1 MSWSERLSPLDA
13 AFLHM
18 EESPSAHMHVGAV
31 VVFRGKPPSYRE
43 LCAHVESRLDYV
55 PRYRQRVEMVP
66 LGRPVWVDDE
76 HFDLE
81 YHVRHTALPKR
92 DPSEPEDASLKRL
105 AGRLLSQRLDRGK
118 PLWELWCIE
127 GLGDDRFAILSKTH
141 HCMVDG
147 VSGVD
152 LATVLLDA
160 DPVPSK
166 RLSRS
171 ERAERWEA
179 RDAPSRVELMATS
192 LRDQVTQPIQLARE
206 AIKTAS
212 DDVQRVADENPR
224 ALEARKLVDDLLAG
238 MKPLLGIAQLGFAP
252 ESSLNRPIGP
262 HRRFEMLK
270 LELRRV
276 KEVRAAFGGTVNDV
290 VLAIVAGGLRTLLR
304 QRGEPTTGEL
314 RVMVPVSVRTADQ
327 RGTLG
332 NQVAAIFCP
341 LPIGEA
347 DPVARLTRVSE
358 SMQGLKESKQAVGAQ
373 ALTRLGDFAPPT
385 LAAQAARLLATTRSF
400 NLVVTNVP
408 GPQFPLYLLG
418 AELEACYPVVP
429 LAAQTTLGVALLST
443 NGVIGVGVTADAD
456 TRDVGGFTLAMERA
470 LDELVELARR
480 KLDRE

>member
-1 MSWSERLSPLDA
+1 
-13 AFLHM
+13 
-18 EESPSAHMHVGAV
+18 
-31 VVFRGKPPSYRE
+31 
-43 LCAHVESRLDYV
+43 
-55 PRYRQRVEMVP
+55 
-66 LGRPVWVDDE
+66 
-76 HFDLE
+76 
-81 YHVRHTALPKR
+81 
-92 DPSEPEDASLKRL
+92 
-105 AGRLLSQRLDRGK
+105 
-118 PLWELWCIE
+118 
-127 GLGDDRFAILSKTH
+127 
-141 HCMVDG
+141 MVDG